1 MNTCCICCVCLYHTY
16 TSLSLQM
23 IPSSFPNSYWDCPRK
38 GGRSAT
44 ACSRRWAFGQ
54 CFGTQGIGTN
64 AARGS
69 RCLAASCQRWH
80 LGKSTA
86 EGRGPDGVKGMGLR
100 SMLGKGMVV
109 WNFIWICLHKPFTAA
124 WQHRSYSIPFRG
136 PKKSWNHCF
145 EITLKDVRT
154 HWFCN
159 LFAFPFAQESRLGS
173 QNTGVGRL
181 RSTWLAYDRRIH
193 NGSGDSS
200 RDDDVL
206 MQDVAATSTW
216 MFWLVKKSY
225 YWKNRA
231 GVFFS
236 DAKVPIWLMLKSK
249 IWHES
254 LLRTPWA

>member
-23 IPSSFPNSYWDCPRK
+23 IPSSFPNSHWDCPRK

-159 LFAFPFAQESRLGS
+159 LFAFPSAQESRLGS

-181 RSTWLAYDRRIH
+181 RSTWLAYDSRIH

-200 RDDDVL
+200 RDDDAWCK
-206 MQDVAATSTW
+206 M
-216 MFWLVKKSY
+216 WLQHPRECFG
-225 YWKNRA
+225 WWRNHIIEKNRA